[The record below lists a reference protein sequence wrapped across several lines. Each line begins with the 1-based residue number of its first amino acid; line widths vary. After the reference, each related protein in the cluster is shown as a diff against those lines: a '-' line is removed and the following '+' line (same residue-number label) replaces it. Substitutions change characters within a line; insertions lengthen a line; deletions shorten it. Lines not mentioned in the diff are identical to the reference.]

1 MNNNIG
7 RETVLSG
14 LLWRWMERVG
24 AQGVQFIVSLV
35 LARVLAPEIFGTVA
49 LINVFIAILEV
60 FIDSGLGNSLIQKKD
75 ADDLDFST
83 VFYFNI
89 CICCLLYLGMFFAAP
104 VIAAFYNLPDLVSP
118 IRAIS
123 LILIISGVKNVQQAY
138 VSRTMQFRK
147 FFFATLGGTIGAA
160 IIGIWMAYAGYGVWA
175 LIAQSLFNATVD
187 TIILWCTVKWRPK
200 RVFSWKRLIELLSYG
215 WKLLISSLLDTGYTR
230 LREMIIGKLYSPAS
244 LAYYVKGANFPAII
258 VNNINSSINSVLF
271 PAMSSEQ
278 ENRERVRE
286 ITRRAIKVSSYIM
299 WPMMMGLSA
308 CAEPLV
314 SILLTDKW
322 LPCVPFMR
330 VFCIVYAFYPIH
342 TANLN
347 AIKALGRSDIFL
359 KLEVLKKIIGIILL
373 IISMPYGVMIMAYS
387 LLISCIASQLIN
399 SWPNRKLLNYY
410 YTDQIKDILPAI
422 ILSMFMFAVVWCFN
436 FLPLGPVVILLL
448 QISVGTIVYIVGS
461 MIFKIDSFE
470 YMMFVIRQIL
480 KKNKSSLNS

>member
-1 MNNNIG
+1 
-7 RETVLSG
+7 
-14 LLWRWMERVG
+14 MERVG
-24 AQGVQFIVSLV
+24 AQGVHFIVALI

-49 LINVFIAILEV
+49 LINVFIAILQV
-60 FIDSGLGNSLIQKKD
+60 FVDSGLGNSLIQKKD
-75 ADDLDFST
+75 ADDLDFSS

-104 VIAAFYNLPDLVSP
+104 AIAAFYNSSDLVSP
-118 IRAIS
+118 IRVIS

-187 TIILWCTVKWRPK
+187 TIILWCTVRWRPK
-200 RVFSWKRLIELLSYG
+200 RVFSLKRLIELFSYG
-215 WKLLISSLLDTGYTR
+215 WKLLISALLDTGYAR
-230 LREMIIGKLYSPAS
+230 LRQMIIGKLYSPAS
-244 LAYYVKGANFPAII
+244 LAYYERGANFPENI
-258 VNNINSSINSVLF
+258 VTNINSSINSVLF
-271 PAMSSEQ
+271 PAMSYEQ
-278 ENRERVRE
+278 ENRERVRD

-308 CAEPLV
+308 CAGPLV

-330 VFCIVYAFYPIH
+330 IFCITYAFYPIH

-359 KLEVLKKIIGIILL
+359 KLENIKKAIGLLLL
-373 IISMPYGVMIMAYS
+373 IISMPHGVMVMAYS
-387 LLISCIASQLIN
+387 LLISSFSSQLIN
-399 SWPNRKLLNYY
+399 SWPNRKLLNYRY
-410 YTDQIKDILPAI
+410 SEQIKDILPAI
-422 ILSMFMFAVVWCFN
+422 LLSLFMSAVVWC
-436 FLPLGPVVILLL
+436 LGFIPAGKVVTLLL
-448 QISVGTIVYIVGS
+448 QISVGIIIYIAGS
-461 MIFKIDSFE
+461 VVFRIDSFE
-470 YMMFVIRQIL
+470 YMISTIKQIL
-480 KKNKSSLNS
+480 IKRKAE